1 MASSNL
7 ATKIQDLIGKVDQN
21 NLTAVSEW
29 LTQSARDVINAL
41 PKDMLWTVATDISD
55 SGGGS
60 GASLTASV
68 TNGVITAVNIV
79 SGGSGYSSDP
89 EVTVSHASGI
99 NADIRA
105 FQSGGVVTAVD
116 IINGGTG
123 YTTSNLTLSVSG
135 GGGASVTTAKILHVH
150 KSGVKAREVNPAD
163 KTLISNTS
171 SIFKPSSN
179 DPKYYREN
187 GKIHVLPDGGTV
199 VAVNYPNV
207 VYTSQTISG
216 VPKDIEY
223 IIVLGAAV
231 KGRMF
236 QLDVL
241 RRTVDTLTLPSLD
254 VSKLQVLL
262 APSPVIT
269 DISISATAPSFTAPP
284 SPNIATLDL
293 SSYDAELNNIHNKT
307 NEEITIQN
315 YEMDALP
322 SPPIYDTQSIDVG
335 STTINTAFSSMK
347 TALDDDDIEKGQGYI
362 QQVTAHV
369 NQMQTNIA
377 NATNEFNDANTEYQA
392 KIQKLIADAQAK
404 QSEDAS
410 ILALAR
416 DEVAVIQQKIN
427 NDIQEYQNNE
437 IQNKFQEWAT
447 SYSNGISKYN
457 SDISLYNANISKEI
471 QQYQLNEVQKEMA
484 LYIQK
489 ENDKIQKAN
498 LESQSEL
505 SRFNNELS
513 KYQAETGTTF
523 QKYSGMF
530 QELGVLQ
537 NQYQQALAT
546 LIQPYISPRGAE
558 SGK

>member
-1 MASSNL
+1 
-7 ATKIQDLIGKVDQN
+7 
-21 NLTAVSEW
+21 
-29 LTQSARDVINAL
+29 
-41 PKDMLWTVATDISD
+41 
-55 SGGGS
+55 
-60 GASLTASV
+60 
-68 TNGVITAVNIV
+68 
-79 SGGSGYSSDP
+79 
-89 EVTVSHASGI
+89 
-99 NADIRA
+99 
-105 FQSGGVVTAVD
+105 
-116 IINGGTG
+116 
-123 YTTSNLTLSVSG
+123 
-135 GGGASVTTAKILHVH
+135 
-150 KSGVKAREVNPAD
+150 
-163 KTLISNTS
+163 
-171 SIFKPSSN
+171 
-179 DPKYYREN
+179 
-187 GKIHVLPDGGTV
+187 
-199 VAVNYPNV
+199 
-207 VYTSQTISG
+207 
-216 VPKDIEY
+216 
-223 IIVLGAAV
+223 
-231 KGRMF
+231 
-236 QLDVL
+236 
-241 RRTVDTLTLPSLD
+241 
-254 VSKLQVLL
+254 
-262 APSPVIT
+262 
-269 DISISATAPSFTAPP
+269 
-284 SPNIATLDL
+284 
-293 SSYDAELNNIHNKT
+293 
-307 NEEITIQN
+307 
-315 YEMDALP
+315 
-322 SPPIYDTQSIDVG
+322 
-335 STTINTAFSSMK
+335 
-347 TALDDDDIEKGQGYI
+347 
-362 QQVTAHV
+362 
-369 NQMQTNIA
+369 MQTNIA